1 MGQRCILNGSID
13 LPWKYMP
20 TSIHFQFRN
29 YMEYTKISYDILWSL
44 GPNTSPTHLQTNGG
58 WKPMVFP
65 RILVNSPRI
74 SKPLPPVA
82 LLGSSWWFRWG
93 KWLSSLSENEVY
105 NPSGHVNMENIGKWW
120 FTSEFRGSLGSRE
133 SHILMNQMFVGNIS
147 Y

>member
-1 MGQRCILNGSID
+1 MYFEWLNWSSLEIYADFHPLPVQELYGIYENIL
-13 LPWKYMP
+13 W
-20 TSIHFQFRN
+20 
-29 YMEYTKISYDILWSL
+29 SYDILWSL

>member
-1 MGQRCILNGSID
+1 MGQRCILNGSI
-13 LPWKYMP
+13 PWKIYRLP
-20 TSIHFQFRN
+20 STSSSGIIWN
-29 YMEYTKISYDILWSL
+29 YTKISYDPILWSL
-44 GPNTSPTHLQTNGG
+44 GPNASPTHLQTNGG

-133 SHILMNQMFVGNIS
+133 SHILMNQMFVGNVS